1 MPANFA
7 SNTKVLFR
15 ASLLTQNSM
24 RMFSDVAEVE
34 EAEPERKPWSIDPRV
49 NRFVYNRVVLLKIP
63 AEVTEE

>member
-1 MPANFA
+1 
-7 SNTKVLFR
+7 
-15 ASLLTQNSM
+15 M

-49 NRFVYNRVVLLKIP
+49 NRLVYNRVVLLKIP